1 MFINE
6 YGDNNNPLVLLLAPM
21 MVSGEDL
28 YQLMHPF
35 FKHEYHYIAPDQGGH
50 EKGVKMKIYEF
61 GKEHTRSFAMFQCAV
76 EPWWVFK
83 ASAEEMA
90 KDYHVY
96 LFIADGHDELGT
108 EFISLEKYVKD
119 AAEYLRKQ
127 NVGQV
132 DGMYGVSMG
141 GAAVIRF
148 LATEDISVEKAI
160 IDAGITPYPYPKWI
174 CRLISVKDWITVIL
188 GTRSLKIMKAVYPPE
203 RWTPKG
209 EDPETHYRALLK
221 FYKQHYSP
229 RTIYNVFWST
239 DNYSIQTLFEQ
250 KHFAGAESAAIFVSS
265 GMKRMSGTAGSAAGV
280 FKEDGRWGCLKAL

>member
-1 MFINE
+1 
-6 YGDNNNPLVLLLAPM
+6 
-21 MVSGEDL
+21 
-28 YQLMHPF
+28 
-35 FKHEYHYIAPDQGGH
+35 
-50 EKGVKMKIYEF
+50 MKIYEF

-108 EFISLEKYVKD
+108 EFISLEKYAKD
-119 AAEYLRKQ
+119 AAAHLRSQ
-127 NVGQV
+127 GIGRV
-132 DGMYGVSMG
+132 DAMYGVSMG

-148 LATEDISVEKAI
+148 LATEDIPVEKAI

-174 CRLISVKDWITVIL
+174 CRLISVKDWIMIML
-188 GTRSLKIMKAVYPPE
+188 ATRSLRIMKLACPPE
-203 RWTPKG
+203 RWTPEG
-209 EDPETHYRALLK
+209 EDPEKHYRTLLK

-239 DNYSIQTLFEQ
+239 DNYSMPDPVPRVNTKIEYWYGEEE
-250 KHFAGAESAAIFVSS
+250 KRAREKEHDIEFVSRTYPQTVFREFK
-265 GMKRMSGTAGSAAGV
+265 GLAHAELVMMFPERFAREVKR
-280 FKEDGRWGCLKAL
+280 FLEK